1 LAILR
6 DAEHRKNPL
15 KPAPHPDDDEKA
27 IKSDDESDDEG
38 EEGDSVSMDNSSVG
52 GKEKRENMV
61 EKISHA
67 GMKGKRGTKIKARK
81 AWDRLGKAKEEV
93 RKLKWL
99 RLFADVKG
107 FAILAGHKQLDVQ
120 GRAEV
125 SRYSVLTTQVV
136 LMGQHLLDKLHIS
149 KDHKIVSTALDHLPS
164 PPPTI
169 HGDTASSM
177 FRSTWSC
184 NI

>member
-1 LAILR
+1 MAILR

-93 RKLKWL
+93 R
-99 RLFADVKG
+99 
-107 FAILAGHKQLDVQ
+107 IL
-120 GRAEV
+120 
-125 SRYSVLTTQVV
+125 
-136 LMGQHLLDKLHIS
+136 
-149 KDHKIVSTALDHLPS
+149 
-164 PPPTI
+164 
-169 HGDTASSM
+169 
-177 FRSTWSC
+177 
-184 NI
+184 N